1 MRFSKRIKKISSL
14 VEENSNVIDIGC
26 DHGLLDIYLTLN
38 KNCYCIASDVNK
50 NAIEQARNNFQKMK
64 LNIPTY
70 ISDGLNEFEIPE
82 KATCV
87 IAGMGTSTI
96 VQILE
101 NNKVNQVDSF
111 IIQTNNDYYIL
122 RKFMVTHGFYIENE
136 LTFIDKYIRYI
147 IIKFRRG
154 EKKYNDMEL
163 ILGPILIKNVIE
175 NKDYLEEKYEENK
188 KVLKNIPSV
197 YLKKRIYLK
206 KINKFIKKLLSTV
219 S

>member
-1 MRFSKRIKKISSL
+1 MWVRREERAGEYLLLCLYDIDVLKK
-14 VEENSNVIDIGC
+14 
-26 DHGLLDIYLTLN
+26 
-38 KNCYCIASDVNK
+38 SDVY
-50 NAIEQARNNFQKMK
+50 R
-64 LNIPTY
+64 LNR
-70 ISDGLNEFEIPE
+70 
-82 KATCV
+82 
-87 IAGMGTSTI
+87 
-96 VQILE
+96 
-101 NNKVNQVDSF
+101 
-111 IIQTNNDYYIL
+111 
-122 RKFMVTHGFYIENE
+122 RKF
-136 LTFIDKYIRYI
+136 DKYIRYI

-188 KVLKNIPSV
+188 KILKNIPSV